1 MSLADRALEGTVW
14 FLPHL
19 CCISGVHWGSD
30 LALRVSREQASSQ
43 YLLSYML
50 IVQKYIAASS
60 LVEGPFCEEEAR
72 PTTYVGAIF
81 NTKHLHKQWASLPWL
96 YISSRTFITRRLH
109 SQLAVDIVAVVHNWI
124 MFAFLACLVRS
135 ARYSDLI
142 SRACD
147 VSPPQALHFDSFG
160 LTINRTATS
169 CSSKPAR
176 GHGGITLAHASFV
189 V

>member
-1 MSLADRALEGTVW
+1 MSLADRALEGTIW

-30 LALRVSREQASSQ
+30 LALRVRRDQASGQ
-43 YLLSYML
+43 YLLRYML
-50 IVQKYIAASS
+50 MVQKYIAASS
-60 LVEGPFCEEEAR
+60 LVQGPSCEDEAR
-72 PTTYVGAIF
+72 PTTVLGAMF
-81 NTKHLHKQWASLPWL
+81 NMKLLRKQWAFLPWL
-96 YISSRTFITRRLH
+96 YIGSRTFITRRLH

-124 MFAFLACLVRS
+124 MFAFLACLVRP
-135 ARYSDLI
+135 ARDSDLI
-142 SRACD
+142 SSVCD
-147 VSPPQALHFDSFG
+147 VFPRQALHFDSFG
-160 LTINRTATS
+160 LTINRTVIS